1 MKRRPRPRIEL
12 TDDQHLFL
20 AILLVILVAL
30 SMLYCLGLGGLMLR
44 DTWQQTLP
52 LINGTQVPFEELP
65 IAPTLLAPPPTS
77 PTVP

>member
-1 MKRRPRPRIEL
+1 MKRRHPRIEL

-20 AILLVILVAL
+20 AILLVILVAV

-52 LINGTQVPFEELP
+52 LIDGTEVPVEELP
-65 IAPTLLAPPPTS
+65 VAPTLLAPPVTS
-77 PTVP
+77 PTLP

>member
-1 MKRRPRPRIEL
+1 VKRHRARIEL

-20 AILLVILVAL
+20 AILLVVLVAL

-52 LINGTQVPFEELP
+52 LINGTQLPIEELP
-65 IAPTLLAPPPTS
+65 VAPTLLAPPPTS
-77 PTVP
+77 PTTP